1 MKNLPALAAG
11 LATALAVGLVPTL
24 HAQPAADFVT
34 VSGKASYLQ
43 RIAMPP
49 EAVLTVRVEDVSR
62 ADTSARVLA
71 ETREPF
77 GRRQVPLAYTLQV
90 PRATIDMRMR
100 YALRATITVG
110 AELLF
115 TTTRHYPVLTQ
126 GAPKQVDLLLAAVGR
141 SVASAMPASLTPP
154 EPAAPIAPGSALG
167 LTLPATFA
175 GVLPCADCAG
185 IAHTLTLRADG
196 LYRLRRTYLG
206 KPDGPFAETGRWTA
220 DSQGQKLT
228 LSSGQATQLFA
239 LQGKDALRL
248 LDRTGQPIPSSAN
261 LALRRTAQLD
271 PVNDFLRLRGE
282 FCYMADAATFTD
294 CASGLRWPVSMSADY
309 LTLERQYHQLRSAA
323 GAPLLVSLEG
333 RLVEMPAM
341 EGPPREHLVVDKFGG
356 AQAGENCGAAAAA
369 SGQAVSPDTPT
380 ATLQNTYW
388 KLIELDGQAVTMLP
402 QQQREVRITLSSDG
416 SRVTGFSGCNQVM
429 GSWQQNDQAL
439 GFTQIAGT
447 LMACE
452 PPIAALETKVLEMLA
467 TTTGQRIE
475 GQQLSLLNGTQ
486 VLARFEAVYLR

>member
-1 MKNLPALAAG
+1 
-11 LATALAVGLVPTL
+11 
-24 HAQPAADFVT
+24 
-34 VSGKASYLQ
+34 
-43 RIAMPP
+43 
-49 EAVLTVRVEDVSR
+49 
-62 ADTSARVLA
+62 
-71 ETREPF
+71 
-77 GRRQVPLAYTLQV
+77 
-90 PRATIDMRMR
+90 MRMR

-126 GAPKQVDLLLAAVGR
+126 GAPKQVDLLLAAVGG

-154 EPAAPIAPGSALG
+154 APAAPIAPGSALG

-175 GVLPCADCAG
+175 GVFPCADCAG

-206 KPDGPFAETGRWTA
+206 KPDGPFAETGRWTTDTQGQRLTLGSGR
-220 DSQGQKLT
+220 DSQF
-228 LSSGQATQLFA
+228 FA
-239 LQGKDALRL
+239 LQDKDTLRL
-248 LDRTGQPIPSSAN
+248 LDRTGRPITSSAN
-261 LALRRTAQLD
+261 LELRRTTQLD

-282 FCYMADAATFTD
+282 FRYLADAASFTD

-309 LTLERQYHQLRSAA
+309 LALERQYHQLRSAA

-356 AQAGENCGAAAAA
+356 AQAGENCGAAAA

-380 ATLQNTYW
+380 ASLQNTYW
-388 KLIELDGQAVTMLP
+388 KLIELGGQAVTMLP

-429 GSWQQNDQAL
+429 GSWQQNGQAL
-439 GFTQIAGT
+439 RFTQMAGT
-447 LMACE
+447 RMACQ
-452 PPIAALETKVLEMLA
+452 PPMAALETQVLEVLA
-467 TTTGQRIE
+467 STTGQRIE